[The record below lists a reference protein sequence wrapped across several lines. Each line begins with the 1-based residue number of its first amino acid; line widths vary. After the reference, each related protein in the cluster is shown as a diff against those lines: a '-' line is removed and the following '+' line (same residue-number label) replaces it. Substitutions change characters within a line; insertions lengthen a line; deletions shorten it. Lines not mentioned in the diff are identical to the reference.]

1 MAAEQPPQQPHESVH
16 IWIILVELEQSLDAA
31 NATARVASLARTKN
45 IAEFCIDGLSATR
58 EAFNTNIPTETI
70 AALASAARNEV
81 AERPPLESLRSTLVF
96 CQSASFA
103 LASADCVDQTGRV
116 AALRVHGG
124 EVSNQQPTRA
134 TISLRISCGEGDS
147 QMGQAV
153 QDQKWGSTRARV
165 MYGRVAIQP
174 DRVSR

>member
-81 AERPPLESLRSTLVF
+81 ASARRLRASGALWFFANLRALPWRQRIVLIKQVALPPSAYIVEKYQINSRLALPFLYGYRAVKGILKWFKRSKI
-96 CQSASFA
+96 
-103 LASADCVDQTGRV
+103 RN
-116 AALRVHGG
+116 G
-124 EVSNQQPTRA
+124 EV
-134 TISLRISCGEGDS
+134 L
-147 QMGQAV
+147 
-153 QDQKWGSTRARV
+153 ARE
-165 MYGRVAIQP
+165 
-174 DRVSR
+174 

>member
-1 MAAEQPPQQPHESVH
+1 MAAEQPPQQPHESLH

-81 AERPPLESLRSTLVF
+81 ASARRLRASGALWFFANLRALPWRQRIVLIKQVALPPSAYMVEKYQINSRLALPFLYGYRAVKGILKWGKRSKI
-96 CQSASFA
+96 
-103 LASADCVDQTGRV
+103 RN
-116 AALRVHGG
+116 G
-124 EVSNQQPTRA
+124 EV
-134 TISLRISCGEGDS
+134 L
-147 QMGQAV
+147 
-153 QDQKWGSTRARV
+153 ARE
-165 MYGRVAIQP
+165 
-174 DRVSR
+174 